1 MKLFDSK
8 ITGIIL
14 AALFFISLIGLL
26 SSLYQTRIL
35 CLILCIMS
43 ALNFCAYDSKK
54 EERKRHSKIAKRII
68 HAENIKKRF

>member
-54 EERKRHSKIAKRII
+54 EERKRNSKIAKRII